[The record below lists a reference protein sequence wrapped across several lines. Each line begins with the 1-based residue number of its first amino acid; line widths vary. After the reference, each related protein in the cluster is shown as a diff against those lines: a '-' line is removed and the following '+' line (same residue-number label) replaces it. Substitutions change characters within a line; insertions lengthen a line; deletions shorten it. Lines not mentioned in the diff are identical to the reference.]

1 MTASDLTLR
10 PATLDDAAAL
20 GWFAE
25 HVFRDTFGPH
35 NRPEDMDAY
44 CAKSFSLDAQQREL
58 ADRDLHTV
66 LAISGGDLAGYAQ
79 LRTGPPPACVTGPHP
94 IELKR
99 LYVEQRWQG
108 RGIAQTLMNHAI
120 ELAHPRGA
128 QTLYL
133 SVWQHNHR
141 AIAFYAKLGFERVGV
156 APFRLGADL
165 QLDPVMVRA
174 LPARASEP
182 RETPRH
188 SPEVEP

>member
-1 MTASDLTLR
+1 MVHETRMTAPDLTLR
-10 PATLDDAAAL
+10 PATLDDAPAL

-44 CAKSFSLDAQQREL
+44 CRKAFALDAMRGEL
-58 ADRDLHTV
+58 ADGDLHTA
-66 LAISGGDLAGYAQ
+66 LAIAHGAIAGYAQ
-79 LRTGPPPACVTGPHP
+79 LRAGPPPACVTGPHP

-99 LYVEQRWQG
+99 LYVERRWQG
-108 RGIAQTLMNHAI
+108 HGVAQTLMTHAI
-120 ELAHPRGA
+120 ELAQQRGA

-141 AIAFYAKLGFERVGV
+141 AIAFYAKHGFERVGV

-165 QLDPVMVRA
+165 QLDPVMMRP
-174 LPARASEP
+174 LPAPPCAAAAR
-182 RETPRH
+182 R
-188 SPEVEP
+188 